1 MGLPLRVRY
10 VVPLVVGLLVVLAGV
25 GLATAFRDRD
35 TPPKGP
41 RFVRPAEYTPRRAAV
56 TLPTP
61 ATPNALVEAVT
72 KRYGGRAVES
82 AVLVHATENVVPD
95 SPFSPAKG
103 RAGFAL
109 NFRVRAPDAA
119 EGGVRPV
126 WEAHLVAGAVREM
139 LHVQGE
145 RLIDVNVVARL
156 PGGSTT
162 DFPTALG
169 NVAFGQAF
177 VDDDPAALRAELER
191 AADRLGLTVD
201 SIEILRP
208 LQPAP
213 AITVTTSD
221 PARYVAHH
229 GEMHAQLFGG
239 RARFEGQ
246 FLRVND
252 ESGRP
257 VLISGA
263 SFRTG
268 TGSLWIRADLNP
280 RRSAGWEAGAAAKP
294 EDQRTPPRP
303 LDVSGP

>member
-1 MGLPLRVRY
+1 MDAVRWAAQSFPSLARVLIGLRLRVRHI
-10 VVPLVVGLLVVLAGV
+10 VPPLVGLLVVLGGV
-25 GLATAFRDRD
+25 GVAAAFRDRG

-41 RFVRPAEYTPRRAAV
+41 GVVLPVEYTPRRAAI

-61 ATPNALVEAVT
+61 ATPDALVEAVK
-72 KRYGGRAVES
+72 KRYGGRTVES
-82 AVLVHATENVVPD
+82 AVLVHATENVVQD
-95 SPFSPAKG
+95 GPFSPAKG

-109 NFRVRAPDAA
+109 NFRVRAPDLE
-119 EGGVRPV
+119 EGIVRPA

-139 LHVQGE
+139 LHVQGK
-145 RLIDVNVVARL
+145 RLVAVNVVARL
-156 PGGSTT
+156 PGGNAT

-177 VDDDPAALRAELER
+177 VDEDPAALRAEFER

-268 TGSLWIRADLNP
+268 IGGVWIRPDLNP
-280 RRSAGWEAGAAAKP
+280 RN
-294 EDQRTPPRP
+294 D
-303 LDVSGP
+303 